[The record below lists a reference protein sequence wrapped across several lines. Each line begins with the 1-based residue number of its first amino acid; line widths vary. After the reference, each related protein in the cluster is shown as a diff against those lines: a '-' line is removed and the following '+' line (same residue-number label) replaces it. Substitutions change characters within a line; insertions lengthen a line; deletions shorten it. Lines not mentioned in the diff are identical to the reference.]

1 MLSQYIEEK
10 LQQENLS
17 VNDFRELLIRLL
29 NYGVLCRAESQ
40 TEQQLYDQ
48 YIRISDL
55 VNDYLAL
62 IDVRIF
68 HEPRFEYIRLYPPGS
83 ELPGMADAAHAAF
96 GGSLR
101 SRLRQEE
108 VALILVLSIQYDKA
122 LQEGQVDENGYVAE
136 SFESISIAMKNVLG
150 RRLPEKLTDRK
161 RLFQRLKQLRLI
173 TYKQEDDI
181 ESGEAWLKIH
191 PMIVSFVSEDALQAL
206 SGTNEATADTST
218 ETDTDNDEPHAS
230 DAIDADTIETS
241 ATATN
246 AIESDGNDA

>member
-1 MLSQYIEEK
+1 MINQYIEEK

-17 VNDFRELLIRLL
+17 VNEFRELLIRLL
-29 NYGVLCRAESQ
+29 NYGVLCRGESQ

-48 YIRISDL
+48 YLRIAAL
-55 VNDYLAL
+55 VNEYLAL
-62 IDVRIF
+62 IGVRIF
-68 HEPRFEYIRLYPPGS
+68 HEPRFEYLRLYPPGS
-83 ELPGMADAAHAAF
+83 ELPGMDDAVRSAF

-108 VALILVLSIQYDKA
+108 VALILVLSVQYDKA

-136 SFESISIAMKNVLG
+136 SFESISIAMKNILG

-206 SGTNEATADTST
+206 SNSDDSGAVVLDDSDSL
-218 ETDTDNDEPHAS
+218 ETDTPDSDVNDTDH
-230 DAIDADTIETS
+230 
-241 ATATN
+241 
-246 AIESDGNDA
+246 